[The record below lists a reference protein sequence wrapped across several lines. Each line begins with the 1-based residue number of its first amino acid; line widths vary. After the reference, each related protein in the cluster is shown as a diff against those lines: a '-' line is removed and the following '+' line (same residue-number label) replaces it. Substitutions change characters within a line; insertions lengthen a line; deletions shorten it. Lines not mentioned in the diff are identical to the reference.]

1 MSTNDVP
8 GFNPKNLDTLHGN
21 CWAEHADGTLIHV
34 LATENGTVLF
44 DLYDPSTRPPTDYR
58 DAMPQAEFEKKFS
71 WNAKD
76 PKSVKFTWHDKT
88 VFPWDRILRYF
99 NQGVRAA
106 SVRTQLSDAARVRGV
121 QKKHM
126 GKKKTSR
133 SRARAMPVDQ
143 IAEDLDEAGTQETV
157 AQQIARERALT
168 GQPVAHADV
177 AHRAEREVPKGT
189 LATRIRDRIQS
200 AIDKLRPG
208 RGG

>member
-1 MSTNDVP
+1 
-8 GFNPKNLDTLHGN
+8 
-21 CWAEHADGTLIHV
+21 
-34 LATENGTVLF
+34 
-44 DLYDPSTRPPTDYR
+44 
-58 DAMPQAEFEKKFS
+58 
-71 WNAKD
+71 
-76 PKSVKFTWHDKT
+76 
-88 VFPWDRILRYF
+88 
-99 NQGVRAA
+99 
-106 SVRTQLSDAARVRGV
+106 VRTQLSDAARVRGV